1 MIVTKIVIAEAFFG
15 MTDWEGLVEEVD
27 SAMMMY
33 GVI

>member
-15 MTDWEGLVEEVD
+15 MTDGEGLVEEVD
-27 SAMMMY
+27 LAMVMY